1 MGETVSLLS
10 VIVPTYNEGE
20 NIRPL
25 YQALAAAVSDF
36 ELIFVDDASPDG
48 TAAEVQA
55 VAAADPRVRLVQ
67 REAKLGLGSAVLRG
81 LEHSRGEV
89 VAMMDADLTHSP
101 ADLPPMVAAL
111 EKADVAVGSRY
122 VKGGRIIGWPRRR
135 RFISYG
141 ALLLAHRL
149 LELPVRDATSGY
161 AVFRRQAL
169 EGIKGKLSPK
179 GFKLLLEV
187 LVRAPHLKVKEV
199 PITFTERARGR
210 SKMGV
215 REIITFLTL
224 LWELRAEQRVL
235 QDAGRPPRH
244 YI

>member
-1 MGETVSLLS
+1 MGLLS
-10 VIVPTYNEGE
+10 VIVPTYNERE

-25 YQALAAAVSDF
+25 YQALAAAVPDF

-48 TAAEVQA
+48 TGAEAEA
-55 VAAADPRVRLVQ
+55 VAAADPRVKLVH

-81 LEHSRGEV
+81 LEHSQGEM

-101 ADLPPMVAAL
+101 ADLPRMVVAL
-111 EKADVAVGSRY
+111 EQADVAVGSRY
-122 VKGGRIIGWPRRR
+122 VKGGRIVGWPRRR
-135 RFISYG
+135 RWMSYG

-149 LELPVRDATSGY
+149 LALPVRDATSGF
-161 AVFRRQAL
+161 AVFRRPAL
-169 EGIKGKLSPK
+169 EGIKGKLSPR

-187 LVRAPHLKVKEV
+187 MVRAPLLRVKEV
-199 PITFTERARGR
+199 PITFTDRARGR

-215 REIITFLTL
+215 GEIMTFLTL
-224 LWELRAEQRVL
+224 LWELRAEQRLL